1 MTDSTIPTWKTPNK
15 SHKATLKLHWRPLHH
30 LLPKES
36 KRSSLNVR
44 KHYSMRFRNLLK
56 ISQFHR
62 FKGHIS
68 SNSFIS
74 LIKIRSYIHSNDSF
88 QGRMV
93 LSVDDWD
100 NIHHLAIWTAIF
112 CLLRMILKEVNV
124 FYNKFTKYH
133 PFRQNSRAKLMHV
146 LAKLITTKDSNKISF
161 SLGLRFLSQW
171 TNRKRF
177 GFWQR

>member
-1 MTDSTIPTWKTPNK
+1 MW
-15 SHKATLKLHWRPLHH
+15 
-30 LLPKES
+30 
-36 KRSSLNVR
+36 
-44 KHYSMRFRNLLK
+44 FRNLLK
-56 ISQFHR
+56 TSQFHR
-62 FKGHIS
+62 FNVQGHIS

-161 SLGLRFLSQW
+161 SLDFFTMNEPKEIWVLAMLIINFNGLFPDSYLESYYLIQIYK
-171 TNRKRF
+171 TSKIVLNE
-177 GFWQR
+177 